1 MTMKILFAEDDQ
13 ILRKHMTY
21 LLTHAGYKVTTAK
34 DGAEALD
41 YALAEPFDIII
52 LDWLMPK
59 LSGLAVCQKLR
70 ATQHTAGIMLLTARD
85 AAEDMIT
92 GLDEGADDYL
102 VKPFKSDVLLAR
114 IRALSRRKTKAIIET
129 LTCGDLTLNIQQRTV
144 HKQQQS
150 IELTKNEFLV
160 LYYLM
165 QNVNHVLTREQ
176 IIAYVWN
183 FEQDVTSNALD
194 ALIKLVRKK
203 IDDNAT
209 SYIQTV
215 RGVGYKMQVI

>member
-1 MTMKILFAEDDQ
+1 
-13 ILRKHMTY
+13 
-21 LLTHAGYKVTTAK
+21 
-34 DGAEALD
+34 
-41 YALAEPFDIII
+41 
-52 LDWLMPK
+52 
-59 LSGLAVCQKLR
+59 
-70 ATQHTAGIMLLTARD
+70 
-85 AAEDMIT
+85 
-92 GLDEGADDYL
+92 
-102 VKPFKSDVLLAR
+102 
-114 IRALSRRKTKAIIET
+114 
-129 LTCGDLTLNIQQRTV
+129 
-144 HKQQQS
+144 
-150 IELTKNEFLV
+150 
-160 LYYLM
+160 M